1 MNCKCCG
8 AWFSSSDASQELC
21 AACRRALARV
31 SPIIES
37 LSAEL
42 EATEAIAALA
52 RGLEV
57 ERDQLKA
64 RLEHVEFE
72 RDAAVEDIRKAA
84 WCGCHVC
91 KHYYQPDPNSRIHS
105 CKKYGDFDKHDF
117 IADDGSIFCGAMEWR
132 GVKEG
137 TNG

>member
-8 AWFSSSDASQELC
+8 AWFSSSDSSQELC
-21 AACRRALARV
+21 AACRRALERV

-64 RLEHVEFE
+64 RLEHVEYE
-72 RDAAVEDIRKAA
+72 RDAAVRALTL
-84 WCGCHVC
+84 WNCFSC
-91 KHYYQPDPNSRIHS
+91 KHAGYAHSEVCASCIYNRNRIAKGYVS
-105 CKKYGDFDKHDF
+105 GKNRY
-117 IADDGSIFCGAMEWR
+117 EWR
-132 GVKEG
+132 GVKEDVEW
-137 TNG
+137 TI